1 MINTTRGFEPE
12 FLDKLR
18 KSYQSEKEF
27 NHLKFLN
34 DLVEYREAWYIG
46 KIVGA
51 DILFYRKYTEKVVR
65 TVLEDLGYKL
75 TDYDDND
82 KKHTVIRFVEAKVG
96 N

>member
-1 MINTTRGFEPE
+1 MISTARGVEPE

-18 KSYQSEKEF
+18 RSYQSEKEF
-27 NHLKFLN
+27 NNLKFLN
-34 DLVEYREAWYIG
+34 DLVEYQEAWYIG

-51 DILFYRKYTEKVVR
+51 DILFYRKYTEKVVK
-65 TVLEDLGYKL
+65 TVLEDLGYKIIS
-75 TDYDDND
+75 YDDND

>member
-1 MINTTRGFEPE
+1 MINTTWGFEPE